1 MAQTAK
7 RPKAHKCAGTTK
19 DKIFIGNTEPFKP
32 STMNYAKVARH
43 YEKLNNNNSAFN
55 GKNLSD
61 NQPVTQFQNLKLHG
75 GKRSEVLQK

>member
-1 MAQTAK
+1 
-7 RPKAHKCAGTTK
+7 
-19 DKIFIGNTEPFKP
+19 
-32 STMNYAKVARH
+32 MNYAKVARH